1 MNIDQLRDRIHDL
14 YCNKIKGMKMNLID
28 VRKKNHFII
37 QSTLLVPEELLPSS
51 EIKGDYLE
59 TYYITP
65 IILIENIQ
73 VRNKEDIFMIEV
85 KKQIYNQL
93 FVLARA
99 YLFLDNTENHICFY
113 FDGFPWSYMLENVN
127 IEIRRKIDEIYDEEQ
142 LGDCIEDNYQQIQ
155 DQFSRMIE
163 ILLNNGHSLS
173 LTMRWAAIEEL
184 NPLNKMISD

>member
-1 MNIDQLRDRIHDL
+1 MNI
-14 YCNKIKGMKMNLID
+14 ID
-28 VRKKNHFII
+28 VRKKPTFII
-37 QSTLLVPEELLPSS
+37 ESTLMVPEELLPPK

-59 TYYITP
+59 TYAITP
-65 IILIENIQ
+65 IFLIENIQ
-73 VRNKEDIFMIEV
+73 IRNTEDIFKIET

-163 ILLNNGHSLS
+163 ILLNEGHSLS
-173 LTMRWAAIEEL
+173 LTMRWAAIMDL
-184 NPLNKMISD
+184 NPQNKLDP